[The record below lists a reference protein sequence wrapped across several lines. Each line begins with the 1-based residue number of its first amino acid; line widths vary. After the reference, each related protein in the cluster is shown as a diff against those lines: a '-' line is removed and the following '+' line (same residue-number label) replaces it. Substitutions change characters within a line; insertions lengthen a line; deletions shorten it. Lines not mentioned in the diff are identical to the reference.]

1 MAGTLTVGGNTIVT
15 HTGVEGAGTVS
26 ANNVSLGSNVQ
37 FPAGHVISHSIPFV
51 KSGSTSIETSNTS
64 FAESGIEVSITPKLS
79 SANSRIVVQFFTGYP
94 RTSGGAGTLL
104 QYTCGRATS
113 TSTTYSS
120 ANDISQSNYF
130 YPNSTGIYWSQHAT
144 FIDSGNYTAGTQ
156 YFYQI
161 YFLSSGGVNVQLVR
175 DGGTATMLAY
185 EVKII

>member
-1 MAGTLTVGGNTIVT
+1 MATSIIKTDEIRKLNDTVLLSD
-15 HTGVEGAGTVS
+15 GVLS
-26 ANNVSLGSNVQ
+26 DNVQ
-37 FPAGHVISHSIPFV
+37 FPTGHVISHSIPFV
-51 KSGSTSIETSNTS
+51 KSGSTSIQTSNTT
-64 FAESGIEVSITPKLS
+64 FAESEIEVSITPKLS

-94 RTSGGAGTLL
+94 RTIGSAATLI

-144 FIDSGNYTAGTQ
+144 FIDSGSYTAGTQ

-161 YFLSSGGVNVQLVR
+161 YFYSSGGQNVQLVR